1 MSVSIT
7 CYGGVGC
14 IGGNKILI
22 ADSALDSQVFL
33 DFGIPFS
40 LCSKFFAEFMG
51 ERPAAGLRDPL
62 KLQLLPPL
70 MGAYRSDLVSALSRG
85 DRNLLL
91 GDPLGW
97 VVAAADQAVV

>member
-1 MSVSIT
+1 MSVLIT

-22 ADSALDSQVFL
+22 ADSGEKSQIFL

-51 ERPAAGLRDPL
+51 EHPAAGPEGPPRV
-62 KLQLLPPL
+62 QLLPP
-70 MGAYRSDLVSALSRG
+70 S
-85 DRNLLL
+85 
-91 GDPLGW
+91 
-97 VVAAADQAVV
+97 